1 MESVSWM
8 NFRKYFKV
16 EKDTRNGREGVIV
29 NFFINLL
36 FILKYLISIFFIIG
50 RILYLDSS
58 VYKQRLKETRNMS
71 IEMKEGFVGGNK
83 MRKMIYDILLFNF
96 K

>member
-58 VYKQRLKETRNMS
+58 VCKQRLKETRNMS